1 MHAQGNTKGRVHF
14 PNKKAEKRSK
24 VSIKFWDLLV
34 RSSVQ
39 SNEKSDNFSLL
50 QPQVLYRSIA
60 RSYTS
65 ICNIFWTVSPICTS
79 NSYVYVHL
87 HKQHGTSDWIVHKST
102 APRSWYRQKEIFN
115 DFFSFR
121 PCLRD
126 KCFRTIRNSVG
137 FPWNF
142 VFQKKQVRH
151 LLWLWIVNPWF
162 AGDGIWTM
170 VTQVP
175 NLLDSIFADGYM
187 DPFVNFSRI

>member
-1 MHAQGNTKGRVHF
+1 MHAHGNTKGRVHF
-14 PNKKAEKRSK
+14 PNKKADKWSE

-115 DFFSFR
+115 DFFLKKVVGLFLDTNVFE
-121 PCLRD
+121 PYE
-126 KCFRTIRNSVG
+126 IRSV
-137 FPWNF
+137 FHDHF
-142 VFQKKQVRH
+142 VFQKKASATTTFS
-151 LLWLWIVNPWF
+151 VNSKP
-162 AGDGIWTM
+162 M
-170 VTQVP
+170 VCWWRSLNHGHP
-175 NLLDSIFADGYM
+175 GA
-187 DPFVNFSRI
+187 

>member
-1 MHAQGNTKGRVHF
+1 MHAHGNTKGRVHF
-14 PNKKAEKRSK
+14 PNKKADKWSK

-79 NSYVYVHL
+79 NSYVYVHP
-87 HKQHGTSDWIVHKST
+87 HKQHGTSDWIVHKLKHSSMIMVS
-102 APRSWYRQKEIFN
+102 PKRNFQW
-115 DFFSFR
+115 FFLKKSCRPFFR
-121 PCLRD
+121 Y

-137 FPWNF
+137 FPWPF
-142 VFQKKQVRH
+142 RVSKKSKCD
-151 LLWLWIVNPWF
+151 NYF
-162 AGDGIWTM
+162 
-170 VTQVP
+170 
-175 NLLDSIFADGYM
+175 
-187 DPFVNFSRI
+187 FSEF